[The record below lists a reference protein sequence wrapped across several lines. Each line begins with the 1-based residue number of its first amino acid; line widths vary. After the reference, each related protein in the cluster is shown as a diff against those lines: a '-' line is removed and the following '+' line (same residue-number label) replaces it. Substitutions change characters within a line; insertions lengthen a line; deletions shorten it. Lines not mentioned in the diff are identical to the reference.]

1 MEIAKLELIR
11 LQREKQRQ
19 EMEEIEREKER
30 VRQAKQRLL
39 QEPAWKTKTS
49 RFGSTIAEQVVEEIR
64 QREMMEEF
72 THGSFPQAR
81 TRSKSIPPP
90 LSFSRHRSPERKEVK
105 YSNKPNF
112 NWEDDDDDD
121 YSPPRYSRYKK
132 TRRSGYSL
140 VRSPEIFKGDGSLH
154 RSNRDRDHQHP
165 ASKSSSDYSLGHS
178 SGSFGGR
185 KDGRKDAVDEFLGK
199 IGAKAG
205 M

>member
-1 MEIAKLELIR
+1 MEKLELIR

-39 QEPAWKTKTS
+39 QVPARKTRTG
-49 RFGSTIAEQVVEEIR
+49 RFGNTIAEKVVEEIR
-64 QREMMEEF
+64 QKEMIDEF
-72 THGSFPQAR
+72 PHGSFPQAR
-81 TRSKSIPPP
+81 TRSKSIHP
-90 LSFSRHRSPERKEVK
+90 LLPFSRHRSPERKEGR
-105 YSNKPNF
+105 YSHKPNF

-121 YSPPRYSRYKK
+121 YSPPRNSRYKK
-132 TRRSGYSL
+132 SRRSGYSSS

-154 RSNRDRDHQHP
+154 RSTRDRDHLHP

-178 SGSFGGR
+178 SGSYGGR
-185 KDGRKDAVDEFLGK
+185 KDGRKDAVEEFLGE